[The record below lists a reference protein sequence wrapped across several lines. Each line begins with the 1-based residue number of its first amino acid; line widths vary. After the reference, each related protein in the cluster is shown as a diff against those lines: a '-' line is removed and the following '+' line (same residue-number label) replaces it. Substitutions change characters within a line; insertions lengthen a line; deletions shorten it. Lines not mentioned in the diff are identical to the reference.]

1 MDISNKLREFGF
13 SQNEAKVYLA
23 LLETGGTNLKTL
35 ERKTSLHRANL
46 LDVLEKLVKKG
57 AAGVG
62 YKGKRKHYLPTPPK
76 AFFGRVA
83 KRTEEL
89 VEDLEQIERDVE
101 QSPVTILHGKE
112 GLKTIMDD
120 DLESGKTINVIQ
132 SSKNVDALAGSYLNY
147 HREKRWRKG
156 MKMRIMYGHSDKQYG
171 TNAAKTPLTEVK
183 ITEESLGPVTFEA
196 CGDNAVLAFGEEPT
210 IIRITNKDVAQAFL
224 QMFRMMWKKGKLLHH
239 KK

>member
-1 MDISNKLREFGF
+1 MDIGNKLREFGF

-57 AAGVG
+57 ATGIG
-62 YKGKRKHYLPTPPK
+62 YTGKRKHYIPTSPK

-89 VEDLEQIERDVE
+89 VEDLEQIKRDVE
-101 QSPVTILHGKE
+101 QSPVTILYGGE
-112 GLKTIMDD
+112 GLKTIMEGDV
-120 DLESGKTINVIQ
+120 ESGKTINVIQ
-132 SSKNVDALAGSYLNY
+132 SSKNVDVLAGSYLKY

-156 MKMRIMYGHSDKQYG
+156 IKMRIMYGPSDEQYG
-171 TNAAKTPLTEVK
+171 KSASKIPLTEVK
-183 ITEESLGPVTFEA
+183 LTEEGLGPVTLEA
-196 CGDNAVLAFGEEPT
+196 CGDNAVLVFGEEPT
-210 IIRITNKDVAQAFL
+210 IIRITNKDMAQAFL
-224 QMFRMMWKKGKLLHH
+224 HMFNMMWKKGKLLQY